1 MGHGI
6 QLAFNEI
13 SLVLFTTL
21 APSGVVALMLMGAP
35 LLFGRVSGEKA
46 RRIDCF
52 MGIPLAVSMVGLV
65 MSATHLGNPDNILYV
80 FSRVGF
86 SPLSNEVA
94 GAVVF
99 LALAGAYWLYSF
111 ARAPRTG
118 VKRALT
124 VALWCS
130 GAAFLVL
137 MAQAYSAE
145 TIVSWNTA
153 YVPLNMVL
161 NGLVGG
167 PLLALLGFRA
177 SSFSEAAVFAEISSF
192 AKALPAASLC
202 GVVANAVSMCLQ
214 NAGLHL
220 VENEL
225 STAAA
230 LVPAYGA
237 VIAGFVAFCIVGAS
251 LCAGSRRAS
260 GRRAVALCLVGCA
273 LAFFGIFLTRM
284 AFYAMHLTVGLGM

>member
-161 NGLVGG
+161 NGLVGR
-167 PLLALLGFRA
+167 PRFPRRRRLPKYRLSLKRFLRRLYAALSPTPCRCACRMRACILSRTNCPRRPPSCPRTARSLRGLSPSA
-177 SSFSEAAVFAEISSF
+177 SSARRCA
-192 AKALPAASLC
+192 PA
-202 GVVANAVSMCLQ
+202 
-214 NAGLHL
+214 
-220 VENEL
+220 
-225 STAAA
+225 
-230 LVPAYGA
+230 
-237 VIAGFVAFCIVGAS
+237 
-251 LCAGSRRAS
+251 RA
-260 GRRAVALCLVGCA
+260 GRREGGPWRFASSGARLPSSA
-273 LAFFGIFLTRM
+273 YF
-284 AFYAMHLTVGLGM
+284 